1 MAEDSASASGQ
12 TAARRPIFR
21 EHDPDEGDELET
33 TEIESL
39 CMACGENVRRFKL
52 CFLPTNMTGGIDS
65 RVEGPSFLLS
75 MLLLAHNC
83 NGGLSDGVQEMLNWS
98 SCQASLW
105 RKAICILCLREVMLR
120 TWVITEALHY

>member
-1 MAEDSASASGQ
+1 MAEDSASAGGQ

-39 CMACGENVRRFKL
+39 YMACGENVRRFKL
-52 CFLPTNMTGGIDS
+52 CFLPTNTTGGIDS
-65 RVEGPSFLLS
+65 RVEGPSSLLS

-98 SCQASLW
+98 SCQPSLW
-105 RKAICILCLREVMLR
+105 RIAICIGLREVMLR